1 MKKMITILAVSF
13 LLVITQTATA
23 QCGGGGCGAEKTT
36 CDNAA
41 TKTATSTT
49 KNTAAKDETKS
60 TVKIIKVVNTK
71 CPVMG
76 NDVDPKVKTVTYKG
90 KVYGFC
96 CDGCPDLFKKDPEK
110 YLKNMKKTETKT
122 ETKAET
128 K

>member
-1 MKKMITILAVSF
+1 MKKLVTLLAFSF

-23 QCGGGGCGAEKTT
+23 QCGGCGADNAS
-36 CDNAA
+36 CDNAEA
-41 TKTATSTT
+41 KTSETTTKSTT
-49 KNTAAKDETKS
+49 AKDDAKS
-60 TVKIIKVVNTK
+60 TVKIVKVVNTK

-76 NDVDPKVKTVTYKG
+76 GDVNPKVKTVTYKG

-110 YLKNMKKTETKT
+110 YLKNMKKTET